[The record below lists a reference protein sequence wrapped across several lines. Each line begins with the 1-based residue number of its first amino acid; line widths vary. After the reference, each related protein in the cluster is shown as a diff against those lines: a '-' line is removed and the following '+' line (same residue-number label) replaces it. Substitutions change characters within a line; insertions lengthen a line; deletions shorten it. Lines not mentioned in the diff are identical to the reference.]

1 MTHGKLDDAHAS
13 EFHGKAKKPEYPESD
28 IMVAADLRQTEA
40 RDGPEGGA
48 VALNNSK
55 HIELPDNVTR
65 SISGDR
71 PRTVCLWARIDK
83 WKNKARIFEY
93 GRKAPQGE
101 LFGLRTWNV
110 PGALTVE
117 LPWNVRNHWDNRH
130 VVLSTNV
137 SMVPAPTPSPT
148 TPEPTP
154 FVRRRLDGTDT
165 DSDSGS
171 NHNSGEEF
179 CEQSGFTETEC
190 LSYDSAACKC
200 NWDSDQGQ
208 CFWGEGSCVPTSWVN
223 TWHHYC
229 VTYAAEEH
237 PKEKDRY
244 LPGNVTLYVDGRKEG
259 FWKNATVNTSLGS
272 PLYIGADI
280 HGSKTLDGAVDEVY
294 VYDKALEAWQVEV
307 LHGILSPPPTAAPS
321 AVPTPV
327 PTPLPSLSPTLTS
340 APTAHEYQDNLVAY
354 YPMTHGK
361 LDDAHTKFHGK
372 AWRPEQPDVPD
383 SMMVAADLRQT
394 DARDGP
400 EGAAVALNNS
410 KYEYIEL
417 PDNVTR
423 SISGDRPRTVCLWA
437 RIDKWK
443 NARIFEYGRKAP
455 QGELFGLRTW
465 NVPGEF
471 AVEVP
476 WNVRNHWDNR
486 NVNLSTN
493 VSITQAPTPSPT
505 TPQPTLEP
513 GMSRRLD
520 ATGETTAAPTPQS
533 PWVKTWHH
541 YCVTYAAEPHPK
553 EKDRYLP
560 GNVTLYVD
568 GRKEGFWKNATVNTS
583 LGSKLYIGSNLSLIH
598 I

>member
-1 MTHGKLDDAHAS
+1 MA
-13 EFHGKAKKPEYPESD
+13 
-28 IMVAADLRQTEA
+28 
-40 RDGPEGGA
+40 
-48 VALNNSK
+48 
-55 HIELPDNVTR
+55 
-65 SISGDR
+65 
-71 PRTVCLWARIDK
+71 
-83 WKNKARIFEY
+83 
-93 GRKAPQGE
+93 
-101 LFGLRTWNV
+101 
-110 PGALTVE
+110 
-117 LPWNVRNHWDNRH
+117 
-130 VVLSTNV
+130 
-137 SMVPAPTPSPT
+137 PAPTPSPT
-148 TPEPTP
+148 TPQPTLEP
-154 FVRRRLDGTDT
+154 FESRRLDGTDT

-179 CEQSGFTETEC
+179 CERSGFTETEC

-200 NWDSDQGQ
+200 NWDDGQ
-208 CFWGEGSCVPTSWVN
+208 CLWGEGSCEPNPWVG

-244 LPGNVTLYVDGRKEG
+244 LPGNATLYVDGRKEG

-307 LHGILSPPPTAAPS
+307 LHGILSPPPTAGPS
-321 AVPTPV
+321 AVPTPL
-327 PTPLPSLSPTLTS
+327 PTALPSLSPTLTS

-354 YPMTHGK
+354 YPITRGK
-361 LDDAHTKFHGK
+361 LADAHASGFHGK
-372 AWRPEQPDVPD
+372 AKTRHGDPQKDEP
-383 SMMVAADLRQT
+383 AADLRQT

-400 EGAAVALNNS
+400 EGDAVALNNS
-410 KYEYIEL
+410 KYIRL

-423 SISGDRPRTVCLWA
+423 SIPGDRPRTVCLWA
-437 RIDKWK
+437 RIDKWTNK
-443 NARIFEYGRKAP
+443 ARIFEYGRKAP

-560 GNVTLYVD
+560 GNVTLYV
-568 GRKEGFWKNATVNTS
+568 
-583 LGSKLYIGSNLSLIH
+583 
-598 I
+598 

>member
-1 MTHGKLDDAHAS
+1 M
-13 EFHGKAKKPEYPESD
+13 
-28 IMVAADLRQTEA
+28 
-40 RDGPEGGA
+40 
-48 VALNNSK
+48 ALNNSK
-55 HIELPDNVTR
+55 YIRLPDNVTR
-65 SISGDR
+65 PISGDR

-110 PGALTVE
+110 PGEFAVE
-117 LPWNVRNHWDNRH
+117 LPWNVRNHWDNRN

-137 SMVPAPTPSPT
+137 SMVPAPTPM
-148 TPEPTP
+148 P
-154 FVRRRLDGTDT
+154 FESRRLDGTDT

-179 CEQSGFTETEC
+179 CERSGC

-200 NWDSDQGQ
+200 NWQMAPMLG
-208 CFWGEGSCVPTSWVN
+208 GRLLRAEPVGG

-280 HGSKTLDGAVDEVY
+280 HGSETLDGAVDEVY
-294 VYDKALEAWQVEV
+294 VYDKALDAWQVEV
-307 LHGILSPPPTAAPS
+307 LHGILSPPPTAGPS
-321 AVPTPV
+321 AAPTPV
-327 PTPLPSLSPTLTS
+327 PSPLPSVSPTLTS
-340 APTAHEYQDNLVAY
+340 APTDHEYQDNLVAY

-361 LDDAHTKFHGK
+361 LDDAHASKFHGK
-372 AWRPEQPDVPD
+372 AQRFD
-383 SMMVAADLRQT
+383 SDNPTNPVVAADLRQT
-394 DARDGP
+394 EARDGP
-400 EGAAVALNNS
+400 EGDAVALNNS
-410 KYEYIEL
+410 KHIEL

-423 SISGDRPRTVCLWA
+423 PISGDRPRTVCLWA

-443 NARIFEYGRKAP
+443 NKARIFEYGRKAP

-471 AVEVP
+471 ALELS
-476 WNVRNHWDNR
+476 WNVRNHWMNR
-486 NVNLSTN
+486 KSEFLSTN
-493 VSITQAPTPSPT
+493 VSITPAPTRRRRRNPP
-505 TPQPTLEP
+505 
-513 GMSRRLD
+513 RLD
-520 ATGETTAAPTPQS
+520 GTDTEPAA
-533 PWVKTWHH
+533 
-541 YCVTYAAEPHPK
+541 
-553 EKDRYLP
+553 
-560 GNVTLYVD
+560 
-568 GRKEGFWKNATVNTS
+568 
-583 LGSKLYIGSNLSLIH
+583 
-598 I
+598 